1 LKVLQGSILLKEIE
15 NIQLMKENPIPI
27 IIAGDFNSFPS
38 STIYKIYD
46 QGTLLEGNNIP
57 DYTSKMM
64 HELMSKYPS
73 VS

>member
-1 LKVLQGSILLKEIE
+1 MRET
-15 NIQLMKENPIPI
+15 PIPV
-27 IIAGDFNSFPS
+27 IIAGDFNSFPT

-46 QGTLLEGNNIP
+46 QGILLEDNNIP

-64 HELMSKYPS
+64 YELTSKYPS